1 MQDRKKCK
9 NGGHRPSMMRDTKS
23 TRSRILVKVSGT
35 QPPSD
40 EMIGAEMVLR
50 LRARAAGKESL
61 SLTKSPPASVET
73 PLKKLLAFLRA

>member
-9 NGGHRPSMMRDTKS
+9 NGGHRPSHDECLSQRGTKS

-40 EMIGAEMVLR
+40 EMIGAETVLT
-50 LRARAAGKESL
+50 LRARGRRQGILILNGIAAGQ
-61 SLTKSPPASVET
+61 
-73 PLKKLLAFLRA
+73 R